1 MLPFSCVHIINVLL
15 YLCLC
20 IALMTPFP
28 EKMSPKR
35 IVLREDSTSLSLHAY
50 NFIIVF
56 VLQFCSFS
64 SLGTS
69 VIQFI
74 IFHLSFI
81 SIMLIFC

>member
-1 MLPFSCVHIINVLL
+1 
-15 YLCLC
+15 
-20 IALMTPFP
+20 MTPFP

-35 IVLREDSTSLSLHAY
+35 IALREDSTSLSLHAY
-50 NFIIVF
+50 NSIIVF
-56 VLQFCSFS
+56 VLQFYSFS
-64 SLGTS
+64 FLATS

>member
-1 MLPFSCVHIINVLL
+1 
-15 YLCLC
+15 
-20 IALMTPFP
+20 MTPFP

-35 IVLREDSTSLSLHAY
+35 IALREDSTSLSLHAY
-50 NFIIVF
+50 NSIIIMF
-56 VLQFCSFS
+56 VLQFYSFS
-64 SLGTS
+64 FLATS